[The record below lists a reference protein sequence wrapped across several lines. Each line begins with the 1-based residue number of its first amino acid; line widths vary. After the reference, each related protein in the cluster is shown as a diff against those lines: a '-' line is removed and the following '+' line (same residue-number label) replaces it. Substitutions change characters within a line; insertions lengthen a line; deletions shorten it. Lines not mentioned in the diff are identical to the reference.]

1 MFDVGWTEL
10 LVIAVVAI
18 IVVGPKDLP
27 RMLRAFGQTVGKMRR
42 MANEFQSTFN
52 DALKEAERE
61 ADILDMK
68 KAAEDAARGVQNY
81 DPLADLKKTISQPLT
96 LDEPAADRAA
106 ETPLDAVADAFGGA
120 ETDPAPAATRP
131 ASAPPSPA
139 APSPAAPSPQVPT
152 PGPTSTQTPAAA
164 PLAPVAAPAAPAPAP
179 SPVPAA
185 AGAPIAAGPVSAA
198 PVAAVQPVPT
208 PSSETRS

>member
-68 KAAEDAARGVQNY
+68 KSAEDAARGVQNF
-81 DPLADLKKTISQPLT
+81 DPLGDLKKSITQPLT
-96 LDEPAADRAA
+96 AA
-106 ETPLDAVADAFGGA
+106 TTAVAGEAA
-120 ETDPAPAATRP
+120 AASAASPAPAQTT
-131 ASAPPSPA
+131 A
-139 APSPAAPSPQVPT
+139 AP
-152 PGPTSTQTPAAA
+152 QTPASGPSAPEAVTPEAVTSA
-164 PLAPVAAPAAPAPAP
+164 PLQPAEA
-179 SPVPAA
+179 S
-185 AGAPIAAGPVSAA
+185 SAA
-198 PVAAVQPVPT
+198 SGPHSDAIQGN
-208 PSSETRS
+208 ETRP

>member
-68 KAAEDAARGVQNY
+68 KAAEDAARGVQNF
-81 DPLADLKKTISQPLT
+81 DPLGDLKKSITQPLT
-96 LDEPAADRAA
+96 AA
-106 ETPLDAVADAFGGA
+106 TTAVAGEAA
-120 ETDPAPAATRP
+120 AASAASPAPAQTT
-131 ASAPPSPA
+131 A
-139 APSPAAPSPQVPT
+139 AP
-152 PGPTSTQTPAAA
+152 QTPASGPSAPEAVTPEAVTSA
-164 PLAPVAAPAAPAPAP
+164 PLQPAEA
-179 SPVPAA
+179 S
-185 AGAPIAAGPVSAA
+185 SAA
-198 PVAAVQPVPT
+198 SGPHPDAIQGN
-208 PSSETRS
+208 ETRP

>member
-68 KAAEDAARGVQNY
+68 KSAEDAARGVQNF
-81 DPLADLKKTISQPLT
+81 DPLGDLKKSITQPLT
-96 LDEPAADRAA
+96 AA
-106 ETPLDAVADAFGGA
+106 TTAVAG
-120 ETDPAPAATRP
+120 EAAASAASP
-131 ASAPPSPA
+131 ASAQTTA
-139 APSPAAPSPQVPT
+139 APQAPASGPSAPDAVT
-152 PGPTSTQTPAAA
+152 PEAATSA
-164 PLAPVAAPAAPAPAP
+164 PLQPADA
-179 SPVPAA
+179 S
-185 AGAPIAAGPVSAA
+185 SAA
-198 PVAAVQPVPT
+198 SGPHSDAIQGN
-208 PSSETRS
+208 ETRP

>member
-68 KAAEDAARGVQNY
+68 KSAEEAARGVQNF
-81 DPLADLKKTISQPLT
+81 DPLGDLKKSITQPLT
-96 LDEPAADRAA
+96 AA
-106 ETPLDAVADAFGGA
+106 TTAVAGEAA
-120 ETDPAPAATRP
+120 ASAASPAPAQTT
-131 ASAPPSPA
+131 A
-139 APSPAAPSPQVPT
+139 AP
-152 PGPTSTQTPAAA
+152 QTPASGPSAPEAVTPEAVTSA
-164 PLAPVAAPAAPAPAP
+164 PLQPAEA
-179 SPVPAA
+179 S
-185 AGAPIAAGPVSAA
+185 SAA
-198 PVAAVQPVPT
+198 SGPHPDALQGN
-208 PSSETRS
+208 ETRP

>member
-68 KAAEDAARGVQNY
+68 KSAEDAARGVQNF
-81 DPLADLKKTISQPLT
+81 DPLGDLKKSITQPLT
-96 LDEPAADRAA
+96 AA
-106 ETPLDAVADAFGGA
+106 TTAVAGEAA
-120 ETDPAPAATRP
+120 AASAASPAPAQTT
-131 ASAPPSPA
+131 A
-139 APSPAAPSPQVPT
+139 AP
-152 PGPTSTQTPAAA
+152 QTPASGPSAPEAVTPEAVTSA
-164 PLAPVAAPAAPAPAP
+164 PLQPAEA
-179 SPVPAA
+179 S
-185 AGAPIAAGPVSAA
+185 SAA
-198 PVAAVQPVPT
+198 SGPHPDAIQGN
-208 PSSETRS
+208 ETRP